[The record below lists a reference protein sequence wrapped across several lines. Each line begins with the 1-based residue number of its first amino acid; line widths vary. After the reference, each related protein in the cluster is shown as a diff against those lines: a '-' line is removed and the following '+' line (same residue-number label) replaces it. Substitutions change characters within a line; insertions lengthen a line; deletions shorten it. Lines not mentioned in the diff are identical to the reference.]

1 MRFCMGCSQPKPFQ
15 KILSKAVFAAIS
27 GALGCA
33 EKQATAQ
40 NSQKC
45 DFLWDLQTWTTRDV
59 SVGQAGM
66 WPLPL
71 STAGA
76 LERKR
81 NSRITGRAMQQ
92 LMPSHVLCPQLGR
105 VGRAAPRGTQSSPG
119 SPWAHKGGNTPAS
132 TVLFGTIKTTLEGMQ
147 QQQQAHPC
155 PPAALAVPFI

>member
-1 MRFCMGCSQPKPFQ
+1 MY
-15 KILSKAVFAAIS
+15 
-27 GALGCA
+27 
-33 EKQATAQ
+33 
-40 NSQKC
+40 
-45 DFLWDLQTWTTRDV
+45 LWDKQVCGL
-59 SVGQAGM
+59 S
-66 WPLPL
+66 LLL
-71 STAGA
+71 STAGD

-81 NSRITGRAMQQ
+81 NSRITGREMQQ

-132 TVLFGTIKTTLEGMQ
+132 TVLFGTIKTILEGMQ